1 MLNSID
7 AIGIIGTAAK
17 LEVRNG
23 RVRKVNHQ
31 AETEEQA
38 ALIEWAD
45 KTIIDG
51 ICIGEYLIHI
61 PNEGKRGPK
70 AARDAKWLGLSKGVP
85 DLFLALPR
93 GGYAGLW
100 IEMKTLNGKPTPDQN
115 HWLNKMNEIGYLA
128 TIKFSCAE
136 TAKTITEYINI
147 NPASA
152 LRDPHKSALI
162 NQNHISV
169 GFGEVIKTTN

>member
-1 MLNSID
+1 MINLVETID
-7 AIGIIGTAAK
+7 LIGTKAK

-23 RVRKVNHQ
+23 KVRKVNHQ

-45 KTIIDG
+45 KTVING
-51 ICIGEYLIHI
+51 ICIGDYLIHI

-70 AARDAKWLGLSKGVP
+70 AARDAKRLGLRKGVP

-100 IEMKTLNGKPTPDQN
+100 IEMKARGGQSTVEQFLWLKKLDNVGYVATTCFSFGQAKDTVVKY
-115 HWLNKMNEIGYLA
+115 LNKNN
-128 TIKFSCAE
+128 
-136 TAKTITEYINI
+136 IT
-147 NPASA
+147 
-152 LRDPHKSALI
+152 
-162 NQNHISV
+162 
-169 GFGEVIKTTN
+169 G

>member
-7 AIGIIGTAAK
+7 AIEIIGTAAK

-23 RVRKVNHQ
+23 IVRKVNHQ
-31 AETEEQA
+31 EEMEEQA

-45 KTIIDG
+45 KTVIDG
-51 ICIGEYLIHI
+51 ICIGDYLIHI

-70 AARDAKWLGLSKGVP
+70 AARDAKRLGLRKGVP

-100 IEMKTLNGKPTPDQN
+100 IEMKSERGKVSVEQN
-115 HWLNKMNEIGYLA
+115 QWITKLCDVGYQVEICFCYDSA
-128 TIKFSCAE
+128 KEIIESYFIK
-136 TAKTITEYINI
+136 
-147 NPASA
+147 
-152 LRDPHKSALI
+152 
-162 NQNHISV
+162 
-169 GFGEVIKTTN
+169 

>member
-23 RVRKVNHQ
+23 NVRKVNHQ
-31 AETEEQA
+31 VETEEQA
-38 ALIEWAD
+38 ALIAWAD
-45 KTIIDG
+45 RTVIDG
-51 ICIGEYLIHI
+51 ICIGDYLIHI

-70 AARDAKWLGLSKGVP
+70 AARDAKRLGLRKGVP

-100 IEMKTLNGKPTPDQN
+100 IEMKAEDGKLSQQQDI
-115 HWLNKMNEIGYLA
+115 WLQKLSSAGYNA
-128 TIKFSCAE
+128 TCCFGFTEAVR
-136 TAKTITEYINI
+136 TIVYYLT
-147 NPASA
+147 
-152 LRDPHKSALI
+152 KS
-162 NQNHISV
+162 S
-169 GFGEVIKTTN
+169 

>member
-7 AIGIIGTAAK
+7 AIAIINTKAK
-17 LEVRNG
+17 LEVRKG
-23 RVRKVNHQ
+23 KVRKVNHQ

-45 KTIIDG
+45 KTVIDG
-51 ICIGEYLIHI
+51 ICVGDYLIHI

-70 AARDAKWLGLSKGVP
+70 AARDAKRLGLRKGVP

-100 IEMKTLNGKPTPDQN
+100 IEMKALYGKPTTEQTKWIDRMIKAGFSAEVCKGFRN
-115 HWLNKMNEIGYLA
+115 AKYSIEYYL
-128 TIKFSCAE
+128 TCDYSDFPN
-136 TAKTITEYINI
+136 INI
-147 NPASA
+147 
-152 LRDPHKSALI
+152 
-162 NQNHISV
+162 
-169 GFGEVIKTTN
+169 

>member
-1 MLNSID
+1 MINLVETID
-7 AIGIIGTAAK
+7 LIGTKAK

-23 RVRKVNHQ
+23 KVYKVNHQ
-31 AETEEQA
+31 AEAEEQA
-38 ALIEWAD
+38 ALIAWAD

-51 ICIGEYLIHI
+51 ICIGDYLIHI

-70 AARDAKWLGLSKGVP
+70 AARDAKRLGLRKGVP

-128 TIKFSCAE
+128 TIKFSCVEAM
-136 TAKTITEYINI
+136 KTITEYINN
-147 NPASA
+147 NPARA
-152 LRDPHKSALI
+152 
-162 NQNHISV
+162 
-169 GFGEVIKTTN
+169 GFNY

>member
-23 RVRKVNHQ
+23 KVRKVNHQ

-38 ALIEWAD
+38 ALIAWAD
-45 KTIIDG
+45 KTVING
-51 ICIGEYLIHI
+51 ICIGDYLIHI

-70 AARDAKWLGLSKGVP
+70 AARDAKRLGLRKGVP

-100 IEMKTLNGKPTPDQN
+100 IEMKARHGKLSLQQSKWLQRLDNAGYYTICCFSFDQGV
-115 HWLNKMNEIGYLA
+115 E
-128 TIKFSCAE
+128 
-136 TAKTITEYINI
+136 
-147 NPASA
+147 
-152 LRDPHKSALI
+152 
-162 NQNHISV
+162 SV
-169 GFGEVIKTTN
+169 VNYFYKVEKIQMKGQS

>member
-23 RVRKVNHQ
+23 KVRKVNHQ

-45 KTIIDG
+45 KTVIDG
-51 ICIGEYLIHI
+51 ICIGDYLIHI

-70 AARDAKWLGLSKGVP
+70 AARDAKRLGLRKGVP

-100 IEMKTLNGKPTPDQN
+100 IEMKAENGKVT
-115 HWLNKMNEIGYLA
+115 KMQLGWIYRLTDAKYVAKVWHGFEHAKAEIRCYL
-128 TIKFSCAE
+128 S
-136 TAKTITEYINI
+136 
-147 NPASA
+147 
-152 LRDPHKSALI
+152 
-162 NQNHISV
+162 
-169 GFGEVIKTTN
+169 